1 MKLKFSLSI
10 VLIGSIFCGCFWNNE
25 DNSKIHIAK
34 SGQKAEY
41 KIIIKSNTVP
51 GEINIAIV
59 NQLPEPIKA
68 LAAFY
73 AAMGGTNCTGEECG
87 LTTALGLGK
96 QGSDE
101 HKSLI
106 RKYFPDDKVAEAVL
120 TQNCYLRP
128 SGASAFSDFEYLT
141 ISIDGDSV
149 MVSYKLL
156 DYNHGTSSFTTGPDS
171 YYYTDSI
178 YKMVNRNLWKF
189 IDHRPS
195 TDISN
200 LNKDK
205 INTALS
211 FINSYVANCNKIN
224 TATEVLEWV
233 NKSDLVT
240 NRFKEELK
248 RIMDEAKKTEPDIGL
263 EVDPLFANFGYPVR
277 GYVFDSMND
286 DNNIITLTGK
296 DEPQF
301 KLLIKVVTINNQCL
315 IDGCGIVNIKKQQ
328 N

>member
-1 MKLKFSLSI
+1 MKLKFTFLI
-10 VLIGSIFCGCFWNNE
+10 VLIGIVCCGCFRNEE
-25 DNSKIHIAK
+25 DNSKINIPKRGHK
-34 SGQKAEY
+34 SEY
-41 KIIIKSNTVP
+41 KIIIKSKTFP
-51 GEINIAIV
+51 GEINIAIIK
-59 NQLPEPIKA
+59 QLPEPVKA

-87 LTTALGLGK
+87 LTTALDLGK

-128 SGASAFSDFEYLT
+128 SGASVFSDFEYLT
-141 ISIDGDSV
+141 FISDGDSV

-156 DYNHGTSSFTTGPDS
+156 NYNHGASSFTIGPDS
-171 YYYTDSI
+171 YYYTDNT
-178 YKMVNRNLWKF
+178 YKMVKRNLWKS

-211 FINSYVANCNKIN
+211 FINSYVANCNKLN
-224 TATEVLEWV
+224 TAIEVSEWV
-233 NKSDLVT
+233 NKNELVT

-248 RIMDEAKKTEPDIGL
+248 RIIDEAKKTEPDIGL
-263 EVDPLFANFGYPVR
+263 EADPLFANFGYPVR

-286 DNNIITLTGK
+286 NATIITLSGK

-301 KLLIKVVTINNQCL
+301 ELLIKVVIINNLCL
-315 IDGCGIVNIKKQQ
+315 IDGCGIVNIK
-328 N
+328 NN